1 MWKEYWNKYK
11 VMKFCTAVIRLKVK
25 RILYKEK
32 EKREKE
38 K

>member
-1 MWKEYWNKYK
+1 MWKEHWNKYK

-32 EKREKE
+32 KKKREK
-38 K
+38 